1 MSAQPSPRP
10 QPRHKASRKGALKT
24 IARLLEDQMDEMGLS
39 EAEKNERTD
48 ALVERV
54 GKIKTSRAA
63 TPSK

>member
-10 QPRHKASRKGALKT
+10 QPRHKGSRKEALKT

-39 EAEKNERTD
+39 EAEKNGRTD
-48 ALVERV
+48 TLAERV
-54 GKIKTSRAA
+54 RKIKTSRAA

>member
-1 MSAQPSPRP
+1 
-10 QPRHKASRKGALKT
+10 
-24 IARLLEDQMDEMGLS
+24 MDEMGLS